1 MYTISFFGKVKTF
14 LWDLERLPFARKFQ
28 GEIFRQ
34 MVSMFPFRTENNNE
48 IE

>member
-1 MYTISFFGKVKTF
+1 MYTISFFGNVKSF
-14 LWDLERLPFARKFQ
+14 LWDLERLSFARKFQ
-28 GEIFRQ
+28 GKIFRQ